1 MTQPPLEVADIVR
14 AQGNRFIRTSCR
26 WIHWSHRKVLLA
38 IARCRTAALGGHR
51 DQCPRC
57 GYRAVSF
64 NSCRNRHCPK
74 CQSGA
79 RDRWIAARQSE
90 LLPAPY
96 IHVVFTVPHHL
107 VHLALVN
114 KKVFYDLLF
123 HATAETL
130 LEVAAD
136 PKHLG
141 AQIGFFAVLHSWGQ
155 NLLFHPHIH
164 CLIPAGGLSPDRTR
178 WIHPRYPFFLPVRVL
193 SRVFRGKFVAAL
205 KRRFQQR
212 QLIFPGSL
220 RPLQNE
226 KAFRAFLRPL
236 FRQNWIVYA
245 KPPFGGP
252 HHVLGYLARYTHRI
266 AITNY
271 RLVAFDGNQ
280 VTFRWKDYAQ
290 GNKKRMMTLAAPEFL
305 RRFLLHVL
313 PRGFVRI
320 RSFGF
325 LANRCRATLLPL
337 CQRLLL
343 HHPRPTT
350 STSNISHL
358 PACFRCPKCATPW
371 CESNLFLPGT
381 RPNFYTRGFNL
392 TPPKSPPISLPLTES
407 SSTPIAFVFLST
419 ITALDQ
425 PLTSMS
431 KPCPDTLRSCPKTK
445 LSSLTTPLLHSHRR
459 TIVESAKQNP

>member
-1 MTQPPLEVADIVR
+1 MTRPPLEVADIVR
-14 AQGNRFIRTSCR
+14 AQGNHFIRTSCR

-57 GYRAVSF
+57 GYRTLSF
-64 NSCRNRHCPK
+64 SCRNRHCPK

-79 RDRWIAARQSE
+79 RDRWIAARRSE
-90 LLPAPY
+90 LLPVPY
-96 IHVVFTVPHHL
+96 IHVVFTIPHHL
-107 VHLALVN
+107 GRLALVN

-123 HATAETL
+123 HATAQTL

-136 PKHLG
+136 PQHLG

-155 NLLFHPHIH
+155 NLLFHPHLH
-164 CLIPAGGLSPDRTR
+164 CLIPAGGLSPDHTR
-178 WIHPRYPFFLPVRVL
+178 WIHPRYPFFLPVGVL

-205 KRRFQQR
+205 HRRFQQR

-220 RPLQNE
+220 RPLQNQN
-226 KAFRAFLRPL
+226 AFRAFLRPL

-252 HHVLGYLARYTHRI
+252 HHVLGYLARYTHRV
-266 AITNY
+266 AITNH
-271 RLVAFDGNQ
+271 RLVAFDGEQ

-290 GNKKRMMTLAAPEFL
+290 GNHKRMMTLAAPEFL

-325 LANRCRATLLPL
+325 LANRHRATLF
-337 CQRLLL
+337 
-343 HHPRPTT
+343 
-350 STSNISHL
+350 
-358 PACFRCPKCATPW
+358 AA
-371 CESNLFLPGT
+371 
-381 RPNFYTRGFNL
+381 
-392 TPPKSPPISLPLTES
+392 
-407 SSTPIAFVFLST
+407 LST
-419 ITALDQ
+419 IIVGLSPATNHFHFQ
-425 PLTSMS
+425 PSPSPRIL
-431 KPCPDTLRSCPKTK
+431 P
-445 LSSLTTPLLHSHRR
+445 LSAMWRPHAASGISFCLGHGPTPTPEDS
-459 TIVESAKQNP
+459 T

>member
-1 MTQPPLEVADIVR
+1 MTRPPLEVADIIR

-57 GYRAVSF
+57 GYRALSF

-74 CQSGA
+74 CQTGA

-90 LLPAPY
+90 LLPVSY
-96 IHVVFTVPHHL
+96 IHVVFTVPHPL
-107 VHLALVN
+107 AHLALVN

-130 LEVAAD
+130 LKVAAD

-164 CLIPAGGLSPDRTR
+164 CLIPAGGLSSDHTR
-178 WIHPRYPFFLPVRVL
+178 WIHPRYPFFLPVGVL

-205 KRRFQQR
+205 QRRFQQR

-220 RPLQNE
+220 RPLQNQ

-266 AITNY
+266 AITNH
-271 RLVAFDGNQ
+271 RLVAFDGEQ

-290 GNKKRMMTLAAPEFL
+290 RNKKRMMTLAASEFL

-325 LANRCRATLLPL
+325 LANRHRSALLPL

-343 HHPRPTT
+343 HHPQPATAPCNT
-350 STSNISHL
+350 PPP
-358 PACFRCPKCATPW
+358 PACFRCPQCATPMV
-371 CESNLFLPGT
+371 
-381 RPNFYTRGFNL
+381 RVQ
-392 TPPKSPPISLPLTES
+392 SLS
-407 SSTPIAFVFLST
+407 AWD
-419 ITALDQ
+419 TAQ
-425 PLTSMS
+425 
-431 KPCPDTLRSCPKTK
+431 
-445 LSSLTTPLLHSHRR
+445 LLHHR
-459 TIVESAKQNP
+459 IQLDSS

>member
-1 MTQPPLEVADIVR
+1 MTRPPLEVADIVR

-51 DQCPRC
+51 DQCLRC
-57 GYRAVSF
+57 GYRALSF

-90 LLPAPY
+90 LLPVPY

-107 VHLALVN
+107 GHLALVN

-141 AQIGFFAVLHSWGQ
+141 AHIGFFAVLHSWGQ
-155 NLLFHPHIH
+155 NLLFHPHLH
-164 CLIPAGGLSPDRTR
+164 CLIPAGGLSPDHTR
-178 WIHPRYPFFLPVRVL
+178 WIDPPYPFFLPVEVL
-193 SRVFRGKFVAAL
+193 RRVFRGKFVDAL

-220 RPLQNE
+220 QPLQNE

-236 FRQNWIVYA
+236 FRQNWVVYA

-252 HHVLGYLARYTHRI
+252 HHVLGYLARYTHRV
-266 AITNY
+266 AITNH
-271 RLVAFDGNQ
+271 RLVAYTNNH
-280 VTFRWKDYAQ
+280 VTFRWRDYAH
-290 GNKKRMMTLAAPEFL
+290 GNHKRMMTVAAPEFL

-325 LANRCRATLLPL
+325 LANRSRATLLPL

-343 HHPRPTT
+343 DHPRPTT
-350 STSNISHL
+350 STSNTPHL
-358 PACFRCPKCATPW
+358 PASFRCPQCGTPMLRV
-371 CESNLFLPGT
+371 E
-381 RPNFYTRGFNL
+381 
-392 TPPKSPPISLPLTES
+392 
-407 SSTPIAFVFLST
+407 FLSAWDAAQLVHQR
-419 ITALDQ
+419 IRLD
-425 PLTSMS
+425 
-431 KPCPDTLRSCPKTK
+431 
-445 LSSLTTPLLHSHRR
+445 SS
-459 TIVESAKQNP
+459 

>member
-1 MTQPPLEVADIVR
+1 MTRPPLEVADIVR

-57 GYRAVSF
+57 GYRALSF

-79 RDRWIAARQSE
+79 RDRWIAARQNE
-90 LLPAPY
+90 LLPVAY
-96 IHVVFTVPHHL
+96 THVVFTMPHHL
-107 VHLALVN
+107 AHLALVN
-114 KKVFYDLLF
+114 KKIFYDLLF

-130 LEVAAD
+130 LQVAAD

-155 NLLFHPHIH
+155 NLLFHPHLH
-164 CLIPAGGLSPDRTR
+164 CLIPAGGLSPDHTR
-178 WIHPRYPFFLPVRVL
+178 WIHPRYPFFLPVSVL

-236 FRQNWIVYA
+236 FRHPWVVYA

-252 HHVLGYLARYTHRI
+252 HHVLGYLARYTHRV
-266 AITNY
+266 AITNH
-271 RLVAFDGNQ
+271 RLVAFTNNQ
-280 VTFRWKDYAQ
+280 VTFRWRDYAH
-290 GNKKRMMTLAAPEFL
+290 GNHKRMMTIEAPEFL

-325 LANRCRATLLPL
+325 LANRHRATLVSV

-343 HHPRPTT
+343 DHPRPATPPT
-350 STSNISHL
+350 NTPRP
-358 PACFRCPKCATPW
+358 PACFRCPQC
-371 CESNLFLPGT
+371 
-381 RPNFYTRGFNL
+381 
-392 TPPKSPPISLPLTES
+392 
-407 SSTPIAFVFLST
+407 STPMVRVESLSAWDAT
-419 ITALDQ
+419 Q
-425 PLTSMS
+425 
-431 KPCPDTLRSCPKTK
+431 
-445 LSSLTTPLLHSHRR
+445 LLHQRFQLDS
-459 TIVESAKQNP
+459 S